1 MKEIEILKKAGCS
14 ERVIKHCV
22 AVCKKAVEIAS
33 KIDGADL
40 ELVRIGALLH
50 DIGRSKTHGV
60 EHGVV
65 GGKIARELGFS
76 DKVVRIIERHV
87 GAGIPKEE
95 AIKLG
100 LPPKDYI
107 PETLEEKIVAYADNL
122 TNGTKHIS
130 FEEFLR
136 KLKKRLGNNHAAIE
150 RAIRLHRELSE
161 KLQTNKRQIQRTKL

>member
-14 ERVIKHCV
+14 ERVIEHCV

-33 KIDGADL
+33 KIDGVDL

-76 DKVVRIIERHV
+76 DKIVRIIERHV

-107 PETLEEKIVAYADNL
+107 PETLEEK
-122 TNGTKHIS
+122 
-130 FEEFLR
+130 
-136 KLKKRLGNNHAAIE
+136 
-150 RAIRLHRELSE
+150 
-161 KLQTNKRQIQRTKL
+161 